1 MLATLILWSH
11 ALAALLFG
19 ALALNELARH
29 RPGLP
34 RRAYVA
40 ALALTALW
48 ALAVAGIGAND
59 FASEITGAGQLLGW
73 LGFMLAL
80 VRRDRQRRG
89 AALAVLWLYAIVAV
103 LIIVGA
109 VLAMAASVSVDHEQA
124 AALGSVA
131 AVLRMMAAMTA
142 LVLVHQLYDALA
154 GASRGGIRLA
164 VVALAALWTCDFGVA
179 SWAYIGGGS
188 ADWLV
193 LLRGI
198 VALLTAPLFALA
210 VVRDGD
216 WTMRVSRTVTYQSL
230 IVAGGVLYVG
240 CMALATGAIGAIGGS
255 AAPLWQTAFILG
267 STTALVTFASSPW
280 LKAWLKVKLAKHLF
294 THRYDYRAEWLRF
307 TDTLGQPG
315 EGAAPLEERI
325 VTAIAELTC
334 SPAGLL
340 LVPDGAGLGQG
351 AAWHWAEPEALSPA
365 TTGALAAHL
374 AATGR
379 IIELD
384 TVRNGSADAAEL
396 AAVPQ
401 ALTDRADAWV
411 VAPLIHRDQLVGA
424 IVLARPPVDRRPDW
438 EDFDLLRLAG
448 RQVASYL
455 AESRAQQALGEAQ
468 RFEEFNR
475 RFAFILHDLKNLV
488 SQLTLVARNAERHAD
503 NPEFRADMIATL
515 QDSAARMNDLLA
527 RLSQHHGPRGDTV
540 SAIAAM
546 PVIDEVARRRRAQHP
561 VVTRGSADVQIMA
574 DSARL
579 AQLLDH
585 LVQNAIEASSATE
598 PVMIALSATATEV
611 AIDVIDRGEG
621 MSPAF
626 IRDKLF
632 KPFVSSK
639 PNGFGLGAFEARQLA
654 EAMGGTVTVA
664 SREGE
669 GTRFR
674 VTLPVATAHSLG
686 KAA

>member
-19 ALALNELARH
+19 ALALNEFARA

-40 ALALTALW
+40 ALALTGLW
-48 ALAVAGIGAND
+48 ALALAGLGARD
-59 FASEITGAGQLLGW
+59 IAGEITQGLRALGW

-80 VRRDRQRRG
+80 VRRDGQRRG
-89 AALAVLWLYAIVAV
+89 AAMAVLGLYAIVAV
-103 LIIVGA
+103 LIVIGT
-109 VLAMAASVSVDHEQA
+109 VLGMAAAAAATQA
-124 AALGSVA
+124 DMVALGSVK
-131 AVLRMMAAMTA
+131 AVLAMMAAMTA

-154 GASRGGIRLA
+154 GRAGGGVRLA
-164 VVALAALWTCDFGVA
+164 IIALAALWASDLGVA
-179 SWAYIGGGS
+179 GWTYLGG
-188 ADWLV
+188 ATDWPV
-193 LLRGI
+193 LMRGF
-198 VALLTAPLFALA
+198 ATLLLAPVFALA

-216 WTMRVSRTVTYQSL
+216 WTLRVSRTVTYQSL
-230 IVAGGVLYVG
+230 VVAGGVFYLG
-240 CMALATGAIGAIGGS
+240 SMALAIRAIAAIGGN

-267 STTALVTFASSPW
+267 STTALVTFASTPW

-307 TDTLGQPG
+307 SDTLGQPG
-315 EGAAPLEERI
+315 DRAAPLEQRI
-325 VTAIAELTC
+325 VSAVADLTC
-334 SPAGLL
+334 SAAGLL
-340 LVPDGAGLGQG
+340 LVPDGSGLGQG
-351 AAWHWAEPEALSPA
+351 AAWNWPEPDPLTPTA
-365 TTGALAAHL
+365 TAALAAYL
-374 AATGR
+374 AETGR
-379 IIELD
+379 IVELD
-384 TVRNGSADAAEL
+384 AVRDGTADAAEL
-396 AAVPQ
+396 AAIPQ
-401 ALTDRADAWV
+401 SLTDRADAWV
-411 VAPLIHRDQLVGA
+411 LVPLIHRDQLAGA
-424 IVLARPPVDRRPDW
+424 VVLARPPVDRRPDW

-455 AESRAQQALGEAQ
+455 AEARAQQALGEAQ

-503 NPEFRADMIATL
+503 NPDFRADMIATL
-515 QDSAARMNDLLA
+515 QDSAARMNGLLA
-527 RLSQHHGPRGDTV
+527 RLSQHHGTRGEAV
-540 SAIAAM
+540 GAVAAKQ
-546 PVIDEVARRRRAQHP
+546 VIDDAARRRRAQHP
-561 VVTRGSADVQIMA
+561 IVTRGDADTLVLA
-574 DSARL
+574 DEARL

-585 LVQNAIEASSATE
+585 LIQNAIEASPPTE
-598 PVMIALSATATEV
+598 PVMIALSSTPQEV
-611 AIDVIDRGEG
+611 SIDVIDRGSG

-626 IRDKLF
+626 VRDQLF

-654 EAMGGTVTVA
+654 EAMGGSVCVA

-674 VTLPVATAHSLG
+674 VTLPRATPHHLG